1 MVSALAMIDDN
12 RDCSIT
18 HDHDE
23 FPIYNSLTPGNIR
36 DLIEEKVS
44 AIRIANYIPSET
56 AQKMIDFILAQ
67 TSLDAYTHEVYAD
80 GVPEQKYYGVYRIGF
95 PFNTTYG
102 RPNGSPE
109 RETYY
114 QAALPGL
121 RRLRDLCAPNLT
133 PIDRLRLD
141 LDEIWTDGA
150 SIAAFEGQKMFAGI
164 ARIMPPDD
172 SHILEE
178 KPHVDCLPATVCM
191 LDQQLSAN
199 IYLKM
204 PPIGGTLETW
214 NVPTL
219 SYADIERLPDGTIAR
234 SDLPKPVVIHP
245 QECELVLINTRKPHA
260 VSRFSGG
267 IRISIQAFIG
277 YQPGKP
283 LRLWC

>member
-1 MVSALAMIDDN
+1 MSNSNIIYDEVPIHHAL
-12 RDCSIT
+12 SP
-18 HDHDE
+18 E
-23 FPIYNSLTPGNIR
+23 NIR
-36 DLIEEKVS
+36 DLIEEKVP
-44 AIRIANYIPSET
+44 AIRIPNYVSSVA
-56 AQKMIDFILAQ
+56 AQKIIDYILAQ
-67 TSLDAYTHEVYAD
+67 ASLDAYTHEVYTD
-80 GVPEQKYYGVYRIGF
+80 GVPEQKYYGVYRVGI
-95 PFNTTYG
+95 PFNSTYG
-102 RPNGSPE
+102 SPPGSAE

-121 RRLRDLCAPNLT
+121 RRLRDLCAPNLS

-141 LDEIWTDGA
+141 LDEAWMDGA
-150 SIAAFEGQKMFAGI
+150 SIAAFEGRKMFAGMV
-164 ARIMPPDD
+164 RIMPPDD

-178 KPHVDCLPATVCM
+178 KPHVDCLPASICP
-191 LDQQLSAN
+191 LEQQLSAN

-204 PPIGGTLETW
+204 PPVGGTLESW

-234 SDLPKPVVIHP
+234 TDLPKPVVIHP

-267 IRISIQAFIG
+267 IRISVQAFIG

>member
-1 MVSALAMIDDN
+1 MSALAITDDN
-12 RDCSIT
+12 PDCSIT
-18 HDHDE
+18 HAYDE
-23 FPIYNSLTPGNIR
+23 VPVHHSLSPESIR
-36 DLIEEKVS
+36 DLIEEKVP
-44 AIRIANYIPSET
+44 AIRIPNYVSPET
-56 AQKMIDFILAQ
+56 AQKIIDFVLAQ
-67 TSLDAYTHEVYAD
+67 ASLDAYTHEVYAD
-80 GVPEQKYYGVYRIGF
+80 GVPEQKYYGVYRVGI

-102 RPNGSPE
+102 RPAGSVE

-141 LDEIWTDGA
+141 LDEAWTDGA
-150 SIAAFEGQKMFAGI
+150 SIAAFEGRKMFAGI
-164 ARIMPPDD
+164 VRVMPPDD

-178 KPHVDCLPATVCM
+178 KPHVDCLSPSVCP
-191 LDQQLSAN
+191 LEQQLSAN

-204 PPIGGTLETW
+204 PPVGGTLESW

-234 SDLPKPVVIHP
+234 TDLPKPVAIHP
-245 QECELVLINTRKPHA
+245 KECELVLINTRKPHA

-267 IRISIQAFIG
+267 IRISVQVFIG